1 MNSIRD
7 FVISTNFSGSIESVS
22 GFIHPVQGGSKS
34 AGTWAYPGGGMHLG
48 LDWAAPIGTTVVAPA
63 SGVILYAAAPVG
75 SNSGYLGNWSGYPYG
90 GGNTIEMLCNV
101 NDTLYAVSFCHL
113 SQTIYVSAG
122 QSVSQGQAIA
132 TVGST
137 GRSTG
142 NHLHFEM
149 RWEQAG
155 QAQVLLVKLV
165 KQRLAG
171 KGQKSSLVRRNIMID
186 LKDVSKAY
194 PNGVHALN
202 HVNLHIDKGEFVYV
216 IGATGSGKSTL
227 IKVLNGE
234 EVPDEGTVIVD
245 GINVGA
251 LKHRKVPYYRRNVGC
266 VFQDYRLLPKLT
278 VFENI
283 AFALEV
289 VGMPRK
295 HIRKRVMEVLEL
307 VDLKE
312 KARSY
317 PDELSGGQQQRVTIG
332 RAIANKPKV
341 LIADE
346 PTGNLDPE
354 KSLEIISLLEKINQK
369 LDTTIMMVTHD
380 KVLVDR
386 FKKRTIMLDKGY
398 VIHDSNKGGYKSL

>member
-1 MNSIRD
+1 
-7 FVISTNFSGSIESVS
+7 
-22 GFIHPVQGGSKS
+22 
-34 AGTWAYPGGGMHLG
+34 
-48 LDWAAPIGTTVVAPA
+48 
-63 SGVILYAAAPVG
+63 
-75 SNSGYLGNWSGYPYG
+75 
-90 GGNTIEMLCNV
+90 
-101 NDTLYAVSFCHL
+101 
-113 SQTIYVSAG
+113 
-122 QSVSQGQAIA
+122 
-132 TVGST
+132 
-137 GRSTG
+137 
-142 NHLHFEM
+142 
-149 RWEQAG
+149 
-155 QAQVLLVKLV
+155 
-165 KQRLAG
+165 
-171 KGQKSSLVRRNIMID
+171 MID

-354 KSLEIISLLEKINQK
+354 ISWEIMQVLERINLQG
-369 LDTTIMMVTHD
+369 TTIIMATHNS
-380 KVLVDR
+380 
-386 FKKRTIMLDKGY
+386 TIVNNLRHRVVAIEEGRIVRDEEEGEYGY
-398 VIHDSNKGGYKSL
+398 HD